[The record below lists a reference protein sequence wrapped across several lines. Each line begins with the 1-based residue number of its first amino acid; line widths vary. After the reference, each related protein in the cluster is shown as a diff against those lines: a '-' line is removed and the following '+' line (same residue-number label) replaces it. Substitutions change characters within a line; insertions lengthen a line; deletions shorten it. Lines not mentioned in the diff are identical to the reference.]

1 MRTVK
6 VEELGVESFLPFGS
20 YANLIDPNAEK
31 LGAPPIEFFRDMVV
45 QDLGG
50 ASLASFSTCR
60 VEKRD
65 PVIDVTEYHSSCGE
79 GMLPLDRDILIH
91 VGPASPADGT
101 VPLDKIK
108 VFRVPKGTMVV
119 VRPGV
124 WHHAPFVVD
133 GDAAN
138 VLIVLPERTYA
149 NDCIVVELSEA
160 DRIGVEM

>member
-1 MRTVK
+1 MKKVK
-6 VEELGVESFLPFGS
+6 VQELSVESFLPFGS
-20 YANLIDPNAEK
+20 YANLIDPDAEK

-50 ASLASFSTCR
+50 ATSASFSTCR

-65 PVIDVTEYHSSCGE
+65 PVIDVTEYHSTCGE
-79 GMLPLDRDILIH
+79 GMLPLDCDILIH
-91 VGPASPADGT
+91 VGPASPSDGT

-108 VFRVPKGTMVV
+108 VFKVPKGTMVV

-160 DRIGVEM
+160 NHISVEM

>member
-6 VEELGVESFLPFGS
+6 VEKLSVEAFLPFGL
-20 YANLIDPNAEK
+20 YANLIDPNTDK
-31 LGAPPIEFFRDMVV
+31 IGAPPIEFFRDMLL

-79 GMLPLDRDILIH
+79 GMLPLDGDILIH
-91 VGPASPADGT
+91 VGPASPSDGT
-101 VPLDKIK
+101 VPLDKVK
-108 VFRVPKGTMVV
+108 VFKVPKGTMVV

-124 WHHAPFVVD
+124 WHHAPFVVN
-133 GDAAN
+133 GDVAN

-149 NDCIVVELSEA
+149 NDCTVIELREA
-160 DRIGVEM
+160 DRITVEM

>member
-1 MRTVK
+1 MRKVK

-20 YANLIDPNAEK
+20 YANLIDPDAEK

-79 GMLPLDRDILIH
+79 GMLPLDGDILIH

-149 NDCIVVELSEA
+149 NDCIVVELSGA

>member
-1 MRTVK
+1 
-6 VEELGVESFLPFGS
+6 
-20 YANLIDPNAEK
+20 
-31 LGAPPIEFFRDMVV
+31 MVV
-45 QDLGG
+45 QNLGG
-50 ASLASFSTCR
+50 AALASFSTCR

-79 GMLPLDRDILIH
+79 GMLPLDGDVLIH
-91 VGPASPADGT
+91 VGPASAADGT

-160 DRIGVEM
+160 DRIGVEI